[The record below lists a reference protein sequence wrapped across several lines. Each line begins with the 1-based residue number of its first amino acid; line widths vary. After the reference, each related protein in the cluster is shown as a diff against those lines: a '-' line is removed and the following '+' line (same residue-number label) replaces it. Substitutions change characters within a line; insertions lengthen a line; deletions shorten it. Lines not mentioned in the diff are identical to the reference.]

1 MSSSEEESTHG
12 PGMTELLRELLD
24 DAPEPKAGE
33 EEPKILLDE
42 LLGRFR
48 RRAFGVFL
56 LVVVLPS
63 YIAVAFGIGAVSGT
77 LSVLCGLQMMI
88 GMERPWL
95 PKFAKNFGL
104 PKRAI
109 ATFARGSESW
119 FRRLEK
125 IIKPRMPQFANRR
138 ADVFSGFIIV
148 MMGIALSLPVP
159 LTNFIFAIPLTILAF
174 ALIERDGLSIALCW
188 AMCVVILV
196 GFGVAFWF
204 LGNNLMHW
212 ILSWV
217 R

>member
-1 MSSSEEESTHG
+1 MSSSDDQAAHG

-24 DAPEPKAGE
+24 DAPEPIEGE
-33 EEPKILLDE
+33 PEAKILLDE

-63 YIAVAFGIGAVSGT
+63 YIAVAFGIGAVSGA

-88 GMERPWL
+88 GLERPWL
-95 PKFAKNFGL
+95 PRFAKNFGL

-109 ATFARGSESW
+109 ANFARGSESW

-138 ADVFSGFIIV
+138 ADVFSGLIIV
-148 MMGIALSLPVP
+148 LMGIALSLPVP
-159 LTNFIFAIPLTILAF
+159 LTNFVFAIPLTILAF
-174 ALIERDGLSIALCW
+174 ALIERDGLSIAICW
-188 AMCVVILV
+188 VLSLVVLV

-212 ILSWV
+212 ILSWFS
-217 R
+217 

>member
-1 MSSSEEESTHG
+1 MSRPEEESSHG
-12 PGMTELLRELLD
+12 PGMTELLRELLE
-24 DAPEPKAGE
+24 DAPEQQLDQE
-33 EEPKILLDE
+33 EAKILLDD

-63 YIAVAFGIGAVSGT
+63 YIAVAFGIGAVSGA

-88 GMERPWL
+88 GLERPWL
-95 PKFAKNFGL
+95 PQSAKKFGL

-109 ATFARGSESW
+109 ASFARRSESW

-148 MMGIALSLPVP
+148 LMGIALSLPVP

-188 AMCVVILV
+188 AACIVILV
-196 GFGVAFWF
+196 GFGIAFWF
-204 LGNNLMHW
+204 LGNNVMHW
-212 ILSWV
+212 VLSWFS
-217 R
+217 